1 MKFNQT
7 TRILHG
13 NTGGLKKHTIIS
25 KHGGMYIY
33 IYLSLS
39 LISLNL
45 SLSSAINMK
54 YWLLNPQNYWLDG
67 PWTSLLRSFVAYSTT
82 HEIYLEIMLYKPVRE
97 EKIM

>member
-1 MKFNQT
+1 
-7 TRILHG
+7 
-13 NTGGLKKHTIIS
+13 
-25 KHGGMYIY
+25 MYIY
-33 IYLSLS
+33 IDIDIDIYMYTYIYMYIYIHIYICIYTYI
-39 LISLNL
+39 ISLNL

-67 PWTSLLRSFVAYSTT
+67 PWTSLLRSFVADSTT